1 MGIMRVSYLMKIDVE
16 FLRSVISPLHLCI
29 PLLGNIRENSVCVL
43 NIPSER
49 MRIFK
54 INFAALTVC
63 SYHLT

>member
-49 MRIFK
+49 MRIF
-54 INFAALTVC
+54 
-63 SYHLT
+63 